1 MANEHNY
8 KSIIALTIF
17 IGILLLIIFV
27 NPNVFHKGYFNNTIQ
42 DIQYT
47 TLDLSTNAKISEYIE
62 SRIKWISDSALGLK
76 RQNKISEEQADK
88 INEEG
93 IEAQR
98 ELDNYKSNK
107 NENNLYMALFK
118 TQEVILYKKAYPFFN
133 CEDEVYNL
141 SKRYYWLFYY
151 MSDIDRK
158 KVLDLHETRKY
169 LDNTLS
175 YSTQYMEDYN
185 RTIMLARDAEN
196 IESRYN
202 FYKINCDQFNEYL
215 KKDYQRQRY
224 WFLAKLLAVIF
235 IFILGFIFGNILT
248 KKKIKKFERKSNWI
262 MKGIKKAFSPEKV
275 EDETIKTIL
284 KTSSVTTALVAFL
297 GIALTISGF
306 NTWFVVILILLSVLS
321 LLASILTGIIG
332 LNNGQDSFKKSCY
345 RLFIFGLALFI
356 IFFLY
361 IIFFGGIA
369 TFFKGMAEA
378 AKTYLN
384 NQTIK

>member
-1 MANEHNY
+1 MANEHSY
-8 KSIIALTIF
+8 KSIITLIIF
-17 IGILLLIIFV
+17 VGILLIIIFV
-27 NPNVFHKGYFNNTIQ
+27 NPNTFHKGFFNDTIQ
-42 DIQYT
+42 DTQYNT
-47 TLDLSTNAKISEYIE
+47 IDLLSNIKIIEYIE
-62 SRIKWISDSALGLK
+62 SRTRWISDSVLDLK

-98 ELDNYKSNK
+98 ELDAYKSSR
-107 NENNLYMALFK
+107 NENDLNMALFK
-118 TQEVILYKKAYPFFN
+118 TQEVIFYKKAYPFFN
-133 CEDEVYNL
+133 CEDEVYNT
-141 SKRYYWLFYY
+141 SKKYFWLFYY
-151 MSDIDRK
+151 MSDSDRK

-169 LDNTLS
+169 MENSLS
-175 YSTQYMEDYN
+175 YSTQYIEDFN

-202 FYKINCDQFNEYL
+202 IYRINCDSF
-215 KKDYQRQRY
+215 KDYINKDYKRQRY
-224 WFLAKLLAVIF
+224 WFLAKLLAVIV
-235 IFILGFIFGNILT
+235 IFIVGFILGNILT
-248 KKKIKKFERKSNWI
+248 KKKFKKFERKSNWI
-262 MKGIKKAFSPEKV
+262 MKGVKKAFSPEKV

-332 LNNGQDSFKKSCY
+332 LNNGQEPFKKSCY

-356 IFFLY
+356 VFFLY

>member
-1 MANEHNY
+1 MVSEHSY
-8 KSIIALTIF
+8 KPIIALTIF
-17 IGILLLIIFV
+17 VGILLLIIFV
-27 NPNVFHKGYFNNTIQ
+27 NPNTFHKGFFNDTIEDTQYNTI
-42 DIQYT
+42 
-47 TLDLSTNAKISEYIE
+47 DLSSNTKIVEYIE
-62 SRIKWISDSALGLK
+62 SRTRWASESALDLK

-88 INEEG
+88 INEES

-98 ELDNYKSNK
+98 ELEAYKSSK
-107 NENNLYMALFK
+107 NENGLYMALFK
-118 TQEVILYKKAYPFFN
+118 TQEVVFYKKAYPFFN
-133 CEDEVYNL
+133 CEDEVYNT
-141 SKRYYWLFYY
+141 SKKYFWLFYY
-151 MSDIDRK
+151 MGDSDRK

-169 LDNTLS
+169 MENSLS
-175 YSTQYMEDYN
+175 YSTQYIEDVN
-185 RTIMLARDAEN
+185 RTIMLARDSEN
-196 IESRYN
+196 IENRYN
-202 FYKINCDQFNEYL
+202 IYRINCDSF
-215 KKDYQRQRY
+215 KDYISKDYKRQRY
-224 WFLAKLLAVIF
+224 WFLTKLLAVIV
-235 IFILGFIFGNILT
+235 IFILGFILGNLLT
-248 KKKIKKFERKSNWI
+248 KKKVKKFERKTNWI
-262 MKGIKKAFSPEKV
+262 MNGIKRAFSPEKI
-275 EDETIKTIL
+275 EDDTIKTIL

-332 LNNGQDSFKKSCY
+332 FNNGQESFKRSAY

-369 TFFKGMAEA
+369 TFFKGMTEA